1 MDIWQTYASGSRW
14 REDVGA
20 GIDSITLQIVDWELQ
35 CFTFTGRNMALS
47 GVFFFCPV
55 LFGTT
60 ASFPTLTRQTSK
72 KPNKSHL
79 ISCLL
84 SEHFSPHFLYGWFP
98 LDISRS
104 PVFVVLTTTCA
115 QQTCC
120 RLRSA
125 VNNRSYVLYLLFV
138 CKVPQSLIAIRH

>member
-20 GIDSITLQIVDWELQ
+20 GIDSITLQIVDWERQ

-47 GVFFFCPV
+47 GVLFV
-55 LFGTT
+55 LFSLALLHLFLLWHDKG
-60 ASFPTLTRQTSK
+60 K
-72 KPNKSHL
+72 KPPKNPNKSHL
-79 ISCLL
+79 ISCLS
-84 SEHFSPHFLYGWFP
+84 SEHFPPHFLYGWFP

-125 VNNRSYVLYLLFV
+125 VNNRSYVLYLCLFV
-138 CKVPQSLIAIRH
+138 KFPKA